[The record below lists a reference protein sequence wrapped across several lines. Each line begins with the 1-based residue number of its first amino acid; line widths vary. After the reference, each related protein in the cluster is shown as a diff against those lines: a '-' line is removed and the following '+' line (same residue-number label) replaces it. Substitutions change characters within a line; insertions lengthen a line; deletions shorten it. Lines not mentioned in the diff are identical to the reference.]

1 MAKDPSERYSSTLEL
16 ARAARM
22 ALDAP
27 AHQLTVPSPDATQ
40 LRTSAVPAPAVPVAA
55 EGGSGRRSPRRIGIL
70 VTAILTTIAVGA
82 GIFAVVK
89 LTNRQE
95 PPAPKPAGPID
106 GMFTAAFGPRTS
118 IGGDPY
124 TGTLSSAP
132 LEGTWSI
139 RSACPAN
146 QCVAT
151 ALTNSG
157 NEKSSTFVFDEV
169 GGEWVSVTMRKG
181 KCQNVDNDLWAVFV
195 LQRKPDG
202 TLSGEYV
209 EASATECL
217 AKQTVTFTRT
227 KSVMKDGPLRGR
239 L

>member
-1 MAKDPSERYSSTLEL
+1 MDAVIAKGMAKDPSERYSSTLEL

-151 ALTNSG
+151 ASRTPGTRNRRRLYSTRSAASG
-157 NEKSSTFVFDEV
+157 FPSPCEK
-169 GGEWVSVTMRKG
+169 
-181 KCQNVDNDLWAVFV
+181 
-195 LQRKPDG
+195 
-202 TLSGEYV
+202 
-209 EASATECL
+209 ASARTSITIFGPFSCCNANRTEL
-217 AKQTVTFTRT
+217 SPANTSRRPRPNV
-227 KSVMKDGPLRGR
+227 LRSR
-239 L
+239 P